1 MKKLVASAWILL
13 SAKLLMAGGNIA
25 PNVSMVADIQ
35 ALYDQKKYAQAITE
49 AQKSTSEYGNPKL
62 HLLWAK
68 SAEALGEDEM
78 AMSAY
83 ERVLMLDPDDT
94 EVRVHLVKFYA
105 DSDRD
110 ELADDMSKSTEN
122 YQLTPA
128 QRMSLDTLE
137 KDDLQQFK
145 ASASIAMGYDSNINV
160 SPDDLN
166 LPEFGETIDTMF
178 TQFQAS
184 LSYIH
189 DLDEKGGWYVRSDAD
204 IFYQNNADASYYN
217 LFAGLA
223 NIGLGYNNDLYDAL
237 LPISYARIHYLDR
250 DLLESISIDPRI
262 NFTLSKSFI
271 GNINARYTQRS
282 YLEEIDKNRDDTV
295 TGVGLGL
302 YWIFEKNFAYIST
315 NYDNYSAKYSDSL
328 LFTDKETKR
337 VTMGINYNVEE
348 WFIARFD
355 YHYRYAKYDDI
366 IQSGGDKR
374 SDDYHQAE
382 FKVSRM
388 LTDTMEASLLYRY
401 SKNNSNYELA
411 EYDKD
416 IVMLGIKYNF

>member
-1 MKKLVASAWILL
+1 MKKITAL
-13 SAKLLMAGGNIA
+13 LLMAPITLLAGIA
-25 PNVSMVADIQ
+25 EIQ
-35 ALYDQKKYAQAITE
+35 TLYDQKKYAQAISE
-49 AQKSTSEYGNPKL
+49 AQESTSEYGNPKL

-105 DSDRD
+105 STDRD
-110 ELADDMSKSTEN
+110 ELADEMLKSTEN

-128 QRMSLDTLE
+128 QRTSIKTLYG
-137 KDDLQQFK
+137 DDPKRLK
-145 ASASIAMGYDSNINV
+145 ASASIEMGYDSNINV
-160 SPDDLN
+160 SPGDLD
-166 LPEFGETIDTMF
+166 LPHLGEEIDTMF
-178 TQFQAS
+178 TQFKGS
-184 LSYIH
+184 LSYTH
-189 DLDEKGGWYVRSDAD
+189 ELDEKGGWYLRSDAD

-217 LFAGLA
+217 LFAVSA
-223 NIGLGYNNDLYDAL
+223 NIGLGYSNDLYDAF
-237 LPISYARIHYLDR
+237 LPISYGHIHYLDR
-250 DLLESISIDPRI
+250 DLLESVSVDPRI
-262 NFTLSKSFI
+262 NFAFSKSFI

-282 YLEEIDKNRDDTV
+282 YLEEADRNRDDSV
-295 TGVGLGL
+295 TGIGLGL
-302 YWIFEKNFAYIST
+302 YWLFEKNFAYIST

-328 LFTDKETKR
+328 RFTNKETTR
-337 VTMGINYNVEE
+337 VAMGINYNVEE

-355 YHYRYAKYDDI
+355 YRYRYAKYDDSI
-366 IQSGGDKR
+366 EGSGDKR
-374 SDDYHQAE
+374 SDDYHQTE
-382 FKVSRM
+382 YKVSRM

>member
-1 MKKLVASAWILL
+1 MTPIILF
-13 SAKLLMAGGNIA
+13 AG
-25 PNVSMVADIQ
+25 VADMQ
-35 ALYDQKKYAQAITE
+35 TLYDQKKYRQVITE

-83 ERVLMLDPDDT
+83 ERVLMLNPDDS

-105 DSDRD
+105 GSDRD
-110 ELADDMSKSTEN
+110 ELADEMSKSTEN

-137 KDDLQQFK
+137 KDDLQKFK

-166 LPEFGETIDTMF
+166 LPEFGEEIDTMF

-217 LFAGLA
+217 LFAGSA

-237 LPISYARIHYLDR
+237 LPISYSRIHYLDR

-295 TGVGLGL
+295 TGIGLGL
-302 YWIFEKNFAYIST
+302 YWLFEKNFAYIST
-315 NYDNYSAKYSDSL
+315 NYDSYDAKYSDSL
-328 LFTDKETKR
+328 RFTDKETTR
-337 VTMGINYNVEE
+337 VAMGINYNVEE

-355 YHYRYAKYDDI
+355 YRYRYGKYNDSIED
-366 IQSGGDKR
+366 SGDKR

>member
-1 MKKLVASAWILL
+1 MKKTATF
-13 SAKLLMAGGNIA
+13 LLMSPIILFAG
-25 PNVSMVADIQ
+25 VADMQ
-35 ALYDQKKYAQAITE
+35 TLYDQKKYKQVITE
-49 AQKSTSEYGNPKL
+49 AQKSTSEYGDPKL

-83 ERVLMLDPDDT
+83 ERVLILDPDDT

-110 ELADDMSKSTEN
+110 ELADEMSKSTEN

-128 QRMSLDTLE
+128 QRMSLERLK

-166 LPEFGETIDTMF
+166 LPEFGEEIDTMF
-178 TQFQAS
+178 TQFQAN

-189 DLDEKGGWYVRSDAD
+189 DLDEKGGWYLRSDVD

-217 LFAGLA
+217 LFAGSA
-223 NIGLGYNNDLYDAL
+223 NIGLGYSNDLYDAL
-237 LPISYARIHYLDR
+237 LPVSYGRIHYLDR
-250 DLLESISIDPRI
+250 DLLESVSVDPRI

-271 GNINARYTQRS
+271 GNINARYTKRS
-282 YLEEIDKNRDDTV
+282 YLEEADRNRDDSV
-295 TGVGLGL
+295 TGIGLAL
-302 YWIFEKNFAYIST
+302 YWLFEKNFAYIST

-328 LFTDKETKR
+328 RFTNKETTR
-337 VTMGINYNVEE
+337 VAMGINYNVEE

-355 YHYRYAKYDDI
+355 YRYRYAKYDDSI
-366 IQSGGDKR
+366 EGSGDKR

-388 LTDTMEASLLYRY
+388 LTDTMETSLLYRY

-416 IVMLGIKYNF
+416 VVMLGIKYNF

>member
-1 MKKLVASAWILL
+1 MKKTATL
-13 SAKLLMAGGNIA
+13 LLMVPITLLAG
-25 PNVSMVADIQ
+25 VADMQ
-35 ALYDQKKYAQAITE
+35 TLYDQKKYEKVITE

-83 ERVLMLDPDDT
+83 ERVLILDPDDT

-105 DSDRD
+105 NSDRD
-110 ELADDMSKSTEN
+110 ELADEMSKSTEN

-128 QRMSLDTLE
+128 QRMSLERLK

-166 LPEFGETIDTMF
+166 LPEFGEEIDTMF
-178 TQFQAS
+178 TQFQSS

-189 DLDEKGGWYVRSDAD
+189 DLDEKGGWYLRSDAD

-217 LFAGLA
+217 LFAGSA
-223 NIGLGYNNDLYDAL
+223 NIGLGYSHELYDAL
-237 LPISYARIHYLDR
+237 LPVSYSRVHYLDR
-250 DLLESISIDPRI
+250 DLLESVSVDPRI

-271 GNINARYTQRS
+271 GNINARYTKRS
-282 YLEEIDKNRDDTV
+282 YLEEADKNRDDSV
-295 TGVGLGL
+295 TGIGLGL
-302 YWIFEKNFAYIST
+302 YWLFEKNFAYIST

-328 LFTDKETKR
+328 RFTDKETTR
-337 VTMGINYNVEE
+337 VAMGINYNVEE

-355 YHYRYAKYDDI
+355 YRYRYAKYDDI
-366 IQSGGDKR
+366 IEGGSDER

-401 SKNNSNYELA
+401 SKNSSNYELA

>member
-1 MKKLVASAWILL
+1 MKKTTTL
-13 SAKLLMAGGNIA
+13 LLMSPIILFAG
-25 PNVSMVADIQ
+25 VADMQ
-35 ALYDQKKYAQAITE
+35 TLYDQKKYEQVISE
-49 AQKSTSEYGNPKL
+49 AQKSTSEYGNSKL

-83 ERVLMLDPDDT
+83 ERVLILNPDDT
-94 EVRVHLVKFYA
+94 EVRVHLAEFYA
-105 DSDRD
+105 SSDRD
-110 ELADDMSKSTEN
+110 ELADEMSKSTEN

-128 QRMSLDTLE
+128 QRMSLERLE
-137 KDDLQQFK
+137 RDGLQQFK

-160 SPDDLN
+160 SPADLD
-166 LPEFGETIDTMF
+166 LPEFGEEIDTMF
-178 TQFQAS
+178 TQFQAN

-189 DLDEKGGWYVRSDAD
+189 DLDEEGGWYLRSDAD

-217 LFAGLA
+217 LFAGSV
-223 NIGLGYNNDLYDAL
+223 NIGLGYSNDFYDAL
-237 LPISYARIHYLDR
+237 LPISYGRIHYLDR
-250 DLLESISIDPRI
+250 DLMESVSVDPQI

-282 YLEEIDKNRDDTV
+282 YLEEADENRDDSV
-295 TGVGLGL
+295 TGIGLGL
-302 YWIFEKNFAYIST
+302 YWLFEKNFAYIST

-328 LFTDKETKR
+328 RFTDKETTR
-337 VTMGINYNVEE
+337 FAVGINYHVEE

-355 YHYRYAKYDDI
+355 YRYRYAKYDDVI
-366 IQSGGDKR
+366 EGGVDER

-388 LTDTMEASLLYRY
+388 LTETMEASLLYRY